1 MDMKVTTFTLL
12 IGMFFSANYYSQST
26 ATDFTSIDCD
36 GNTHHL
42 FSELENGKVIV
53 IAWVMPCLPCGI
65 PATSAYESVLSYQS
79 SHPDRVKFYLVD
91 DYANTSCDDLKAWAT
106 NNSMGSCTTFSDPE
120 IDMTD
125 YGPTGMPK
133 IVVLGGENHE
143 VFYNKNNSN
152 AAQGVASAIDQAL
165 STTSINNRDNNIEVT
180 FSPNPTSSVLNIT
193 YELNLAS
200 IINMD
205 IFNMLGQKIDSDQ
218 INPRLFSGN
227 YQLNTS
233 LFYEGT
239 YFINIS
245 AKGFSKVI
253 KFYVIH

>member
-1 MDMKVTTFTLL
+1 MKTTTFTLL
-12 IGMFFSANYYSQST
+12 IGMFLALNCYSQST
-26 ATDFTSIDCD
+26 ATDFTSTDCE

-53 IAWVMPCLPCGI
+53 IAWVMPCLPCGV
-65 PATSAYESVLSYQS
+65 PATSAYGTVLSYQS

-91 DYANTSCDDLKAWAT
+91 DYANTSCDDLQIWAT
-106 NNSMGSCTTFSDPE
+106 SNSMDSCTIFSDPQ
-120 IDMTD
+120 IDMAD

-133 IVVLGGENHE
+133 IVVLGGENYE

-165 STTSINNRDNNIEVT
+165 STTSTNNINNNNIELS
-180 FSPNPTSSVLNIT
+180 FSPNPSSIVLNID
-193 YELNLAS
+193 YELNLVS

-205 IFNMLGQKIDSDQ
+205 IFNMLGQKVVSEQ
-218 INPRLFSGN
+218 INSQSLTGD

-233 LFYEGT
+233 TFSEGT

-245 AKGFSKVI
+245 TKGFSKVI
-253 KFYVIH
+253 KFNVVH

>member
-1 MDMKVTTFTLL
+1 MKATTFTFL
-12 IGMFFSANYYSQST
+12 IGMFFSFNYYSQST

-42 FSELENGKVIV
+42 FSELDNGKIIV
-53 IAWVMPCLPCGI
+53 MVWVMPCLPCAV
-65 PATSAYESVLSYQS
+65 PAISSYGTVLSYQT
-79 SHPDRVKFYLVD
+79 SHPEKVKFYLVD
-91 DYANTSCDDLKAWAT
+91 DYANTPCDDLKIWAS
-106 NNSMGSCTTFSDPE
+106 NNSMGSCITFSDPE

-143 VFYNKNNSN
+143 IFYNKNNSN

-165 STTSINNRDNNIEVT
+165 SATAINNRNNNIEIS
-180 FSPNPTSSVLNIT
+180 FSPNPTSSILNIN
-193 YELNLAS
+193 YELNLTS
-200 IINMD
+200 IIKME
-205 IFNMLGQKIDSDQ
+205 IFNMLGQKVDTEQ
-218 INPRLFSGN
+218 INSQSLTGE

-233 LFYEGT
+233 TFSEGT

-245 AKGFSKVI
+245 AKNFSKVI
-253 KFYVIH
+253 KFNVVH